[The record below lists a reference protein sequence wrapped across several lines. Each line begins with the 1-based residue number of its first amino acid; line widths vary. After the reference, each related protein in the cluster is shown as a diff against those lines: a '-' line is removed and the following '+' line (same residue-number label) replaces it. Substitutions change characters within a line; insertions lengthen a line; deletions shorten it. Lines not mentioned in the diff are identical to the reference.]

1 LLSDHS
7 YSYTM
12 SLDKSHIIAQL
23 QKEILPLQGFRALS
37 NGVAPDMGL
46 GPIRSAFPN
55 GTFPLGAIHEFICT
69 AIEDTAATAGFI
81 SGLLSTLMRTNGA
94 LLWIGTSRLLFPPAL
109 RSFNIEPDRIIFIDL
124 HKERDVVWAMEEA
137 LKCVGLAAVV
147 AELQELSFTTSRRL
161 QLAVEQSRVTGFI
174 IRRNPRNTGTTACV
188 TRWEIKS
195 LPSTIEDEMP
205 GVGFP
210 RWNVQLLKIR
220 NGKPG
225 TWEVEWKA
233 GRFRHP
239 ARLTALP
246 LERKKKTG

>member
-1 LLSDHS
+1 
-7 YSYTM
+7 M
-12 SLDKSHIIAQL
+12 SLPKADIIAQL
-23 QKEILPLQGFRALS
+23 QKDILPLQGFRPLS
-37 NGVAPDMGL
+37 TGATPDMGL
-46 GPIRSAFPN
+46 GPIKAAFPN
-55 GTFPLGAIHEFICT
+55 AAFPLGAIHEFTCT
-69 AIEDTAATAGFI
+69 RIEDTAATGGFI
-81 SGLLSTLMRTNGA
+81 AGLLSTLMRTGGA
-94 LLWIGTSRLLFPPAL
+94 LLWIGTSRILFPPAL
-109 RSFNIEPDRIIFIDL
+109 RSFGIEPDRIIFIDL

-174 IRRNPRNTGTTACV
+174 VRRNPRNLVTTACV
-188 TRWEIKS
+188 TRWEITS
-195 LPSTIEDEMP
+195 LPSMIEDEMP

-210 RWNVQLLKIR
+210 RWNVQLLKVR

-225 TWEVEWKA
+225 AWEVEWKA

-239 ARLTALP
+239 SRLTALP